1 MATTRTRALRLAIV
15 PVVAAAIALVLVPQT
30 GQAQPKPTIVQVK
43 AELAALGTQGEVAQE
58 NLNAAGVALAAGE
71 RSLAQIQARVAA
83 SQSIVDAAQLEV
95 GRLASAAYR
104 AGGVDQTLQLLLAD
118 NPKQF
123 LEQATALDGV
133 ARQQGDVLRA
143 AAVAEQRLSQDK
155 LAASQQVAALSK
167 IQKSAEAD
175 YAQVTAAKTRYQ
187 DLLNSLQAG
196 ARAQI
201 LADQKAA
208 RDRAAAQRNSLSQRS
223 SRSGGHYSSGSYSG
237 SIGQRVVQYALAHV
251 GDAYVWGGSGPSA
264 FDCSGLTMR
273 AYQQVGISLPHSA
286 AAQFNDGR
294 QISSGS
300 LQPGDLVFYYSPI
313 HHVGIYIGGGMIVHA
328 ANPGAGVLTDPV
340 FSMPFSG
347 AVRPY

>member
-1 MATTRTRALRLAIV
+1 VATTRTRTLRLAVV

-30 GQAQPKPTIVQVK
+30 GQAQPQPTVAQVQ
-43 AELAALGTQGEVAQE
+43 AELATLGTQGEVAQE
-58 NLNAAGVALAAGE
+58 NLNTAGVALAAGQ
-71 RSLAQIQARVAA
+71 RSLAQLQARVFA
-83 SQSIVDAAQLEV
+83 SQSVVDSARLQV

-104 AGGVDQTLQLLLAD
+104 AGGVDQTLQLILAD
-118 NPKQF
+118 NPAQF

-155 LAASQQVAALSK
+155 LAASQQVTALSK
-167 IQKSAEAD
+167 IQKGAEAD
-175 YAQVTAAKTRYQ
+175 YAQVAAAKRQYQ
-187 DLLNSLQAG
+187 DLLNSLQAS

-201 LADQKAA
+201 LASQKAA
-208 RDRAAAQRNSLSQRS
+208 SDQARAMSAQRS
-223 SRSGGHYSSGSYSG
+223 SRSGGHGYSGPYNG
-237 SIGQRVVQYALAHV
+237 SIGQRVVQYALGKV

-264 FDCSGLTMR
+264 FDCSGLTME

-294 QISSGS
+294 QISAGS
-300 LQPGDLVFYYSPI
+300 LEPGDLVFYYSPI
-313 HHVGIYIGGGMIVHA
+313 HHVGIYIGGGMVVHA
-328 ANPGAGVLTDPV
+328 ANPGAGVRTDPV